1 MDSSG
6 IPPQDGYGVI
16 ARLYWMFFGLA
27 LLPFLLVYLFQNRP
41 AFPAPV
47 DLACLL
53 VVGSLVAVRYVDV
66 RYLSGRTAEGE
77 LATTAHWRRYAQG
90 VCVVG
95 VGVWFAAR
103 VSLHFVAQ

>member
-1 MDSSG
+1 MESSG

-16 ARLYWMFFGLA
+16 ARLYWIFLGLV
-27 LLPFLLVYLFQNRP
+27 LLLFLLVYLFEKRP
-41 AFPAPV
+41 AFPALV

-53 VVGSLVAVRYVDV
+53 VVGSLVAVRYADV
-66 RYLSGRTAEGE
+66 RYLGGRTAEGE

-95 VGVWFAAR
+95 VGIWLVVRLF
-103 VSLHFVAQ
+103 LKFVA